1 MPKSL
6 LIFTIQESTTDYRG
20 CTFLVHQYHYH
31 NKKKQGKCQDV
42 SSGGFGKGCDWIASR
57 VAWKHL
63 FAHIWDRIEF
73 KVFEVVW
80 GGGEKRLKY
89 VWYILISL
97 AEFIQNINYYFLAGN
112 LRVGDEEEIQG
123 VRREDEEKQKR
134 RRQRR
139 QE

>member
-1 MPKSL
+1 M
-6 LIFTIQESTTDYRG
+6 
-20 CTFLVHQYHYH
+20 
-31 NKKKQGKCQDV
+31 
-42 SSGGFGKGCDWIASR
+42 
-57 VAWKHL
+57 
-63 FAHIWDRIEF
+63 
-73 KVFEVVW
+73 